1 MKFLNIIFCLLIFTL
16 ASCTQGL
23 TEKVTDTFEDGSPK
37 VIIYYPENYPDK
49 VLKKAT
55 FYESGQL
62 RLIGFYKNHQK
73 TGKWM
78 YFYENG
84 NKMAETHFK
93 DNLMSG
99 SSTRW
104 HPNGKMH
111 SSGFY
116 KKGER
121 KGKWFFYDSFGK
133 LMNQQ
138 SFN

>member
-1 MKFLNIIFCLLIFTL
+1 MKFLNSILFLLFFL
-16 ASCTQGL
+16 LVSCTQGL
-23 TEKVTDTFEDGSPK
+23 DEKVTDTFDDGSPK
-37 VIIYYPENYPDK
+37 IIIYYPENSPED

-62 RLIGFYKNHQK
+62 RLIGFYKKHQK

-93 DNLMSG
+93 ESLMDG

-104 HPNGKMH
+104 HLNGELH

-116 KKGER
+116 QKDKRIGI
-121 KGKWFFYDSFGK
+121 WYFYDNTGK
-133 LMNQQ
+133 LSNEQ
-138 SFN
+138 SYN